1 MTKTLAESSTARHCP
16 RGMAEGIS
24 EYPRRK
30 LATKLAGNS
39 PGSSFEVPTWVRASV
54 ALVLTGMQWYLLFN
68 LLAGAQAMPED
79 LRELAAASDV
89 RGWLYLR
96 RFFLPVAAPSLITG
110 SLTGW
115 GGGWNALIISEY
127 LTVQGKTYSVN
138 GIGSL
143 LDRATYVK
151 GDLQMIMLTIVSM
164 VVVISVLNRLVWRRM
179 YQRAS
184 ERYRLE
190 Y

>member
-1 MTKTLAESSTARHCP
+1 MYSKLFWAAFSTVTARSSSTCSTPSGGSTRLYDAAEEAIKRVAPGSAESKAVVLVTDGVDTSST
-16 RGMAEGIS
+16 
-24 EYPRRK
+24 Y
-30 LATKLAGNS
+30 
-39 PGSSFEVPTWVRASV
+39 SFK
-54 ALVLTGMQWYLLFN
+54 
-68 LLAGAQAMPED
+68 D
-79 LRELAAASDV
+79 LRELAAASNV

-127 LTVQGKTYSVN
+127 LTVKGRTYSVE

-151 GDLQMIMLTIVSM
+151 GDLQMITLTIVSM
-164 VVVISVLNRLVWRRM
+164 VVVISLINRFVWRRL
-179 YQRAS
+179 YQRAT

>member
-1 MTKTLAESSTARHCP
+1 VH
-16 RGMAEGIS
+16 
-24 EYPRRK
+24 
-30 LATKLAGNS
+30 
-39 PGSSFEVPTWVRASV
+39 
-54 ALVLTGMQWYLLFN
+54 
-68 LLAGAQAMPED
+68 
-79 LRELAAASDV
+79 
-89 RGWLYLR
+89 GWLYLR

-127 LTVQGKTYSVN
+127 LTVHGTIYSVS

-143 LDRATYVK
+143 LDRATYVN
-151 GDLQMIMLTIVSM
+151 GDLQMITLTIVSM
-164 VVVISVLNRLVWRRM
+164 VIVISLINRLVWRRL
-179 YQRAS
+179 YQRAT